1 MQEGTRVY
9 LPAAGE
15 DWALPLYDPMVK
27 LLGGDAARR
36 KLLDQAALQPG
47 YRVLDIGCGTGTLVT
62 LIQRL
67 YPAVEIVGL
76 DPDPKALARA
86 RKKAAR
92 AGVPIHFDQGFS
104 DELPYPDA
112 SFDRVLS
119 SFMFHHLGADYREKS
134 LREVRR
140 VLKPGGSLHLADFA
154 HAEGHHHGLSH
165 LIHSSKHLRAN
176 SDRSILGLMNQAGFA
191 QATKVAEG
199 KMMLGLLHVAY
210 YGGMR

>member
-1 MQEGTRVY
+1 MQQGTRVY

-27 LLGGDAARR
+27 LLGGDRARR
-36 KLLDQAALQPG
+36 KLLDQAALEPG
-47 YRVLDIGCGTGTLVT
+47 HRVLDIGCGTGTLVT
-62 LIQRL
+62 LIKRL

-76 DPDPKALARA
+76 DPDPRALTRA

-92 AGVPIHFDQGFS
+92 AEVPIHFDQGFS

-119 SFMFHHLGADYREKS
+119 SFMFHHLGSGYREKS

-140 VLKPGGSLHLADFA
+140 VLKPGGALHLADFA
-154 HAEGHHHGLSH
+154 HPEGHDRGLSH
-165 LIHSSKHLRAN
+165 MIHSSNHLKEN

-191 QATKVAEG
+191 QPTKVGEG
-199 KMMLGLLHVAY
+199 KMMFGLLHVAY
-210 YGGMR
+210 YQASA